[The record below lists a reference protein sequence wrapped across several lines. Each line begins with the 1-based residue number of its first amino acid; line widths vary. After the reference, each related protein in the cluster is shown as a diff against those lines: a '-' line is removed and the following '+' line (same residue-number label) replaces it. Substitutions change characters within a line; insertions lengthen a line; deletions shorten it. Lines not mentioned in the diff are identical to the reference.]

1 MRTHHR
7 LQIGLVALGAAFLL
21 PGCGKSASSAATTPS
36 KGGGG
41 APAQMS
47 LRRVIDRS
55 RVQNDFRQLA
65 LYYANYSA
73 LQNRSPG
80 KLDDLKA
87 DIERDMP
94 KLYKAIED
102 GDYVVIWSLPH
113 LSSEVVLA
121 YEKEPDE
128 NGLRWVAHGDGSV
141 KRLPPEEFEKAL
153 KAK

>member
-1 MRTHHR
+1 
-7 LQIGLVALGAAFLL
+7 
-21 PGCGKSASSAATTPS
+21 
-36 KGGGG
+36 
-41 APAQMS
+41 MS

-94 KLYKAIED
+94 KLYKAIEE
-102 GDYVVIWSLPH
+102 GNYVVIWSLPH

-128 NGLRWVAHGDGSV
+128 NGLRWVANGDGSV
-141 KRLPPEEFEKAL
+141 KRLNPEDFEKAL